1 MKLLDIWHL
10 CSAWRTPCG
19 PKINHHLFTTQIRKF
34 YFPTIQSFEFKI
46 WCHISFFDTYICI
59 FFLSAFIC
67 FNTKEI
73 INCLTSQPSNCHYH
87 DPFPQRSTPLLIPT
101 PSLILLLIV
110 CKNKSYYKLSSRFM

>member
-67 FNTKEI
+67 LITKERSEEH
-73 INCLTSQPSNCHYH
+73 TSELQSRFDLVC
-87 DPFPQRSTPLLIPT
+87 R
-101 PSLILLLIV
+101 LLLE
-110 CKNKSYYKLSSRFM
+110 KKKYT